1 MDQRL
6 DTRGAAL
13 LALIALGSL
22 GACGTMTSG
31 APGTAT
37 VHGTAFYRE
46 RMALPPD
53 AVFEAR
59 LEDVSRADAPA
70 EPVAITRKEP
80 AGSPP
85 FAFTISYDPA
95 RLAASHRYAIRARV
109 LAGDDVLFSSDTST
123 PLPVGDVPVE
133 ILMVRTAAQATP
145 PAAAPVPA
153 PAPAEPALMRGHYR
167 YMADAGLYVDCATG
181 TQWPVAQVA
190 DNAALESAYLAAHG
204 APGAPLLATLVGR
217 IETREPMEGP
227 PRPMLV
233 VEQFIRVSAAASCEH
248 PDAPALEDTYWRLV
262 ALGGTPIRLAPGQRA
277 PYIVLA
283 SRERRVAGF
292 AGCNRTSGGYT
303 LTGAGIA
310 FTQMASTMMA
320 CATGMDLERGFHDA
334 LARTAK
340 WRLAGARL
348 ELTDDRDRLVAAF
361 ESP

>member
-1 MDQRL
+1 M
-6 DTRGAAL
+6 RGAAL
-13 LALIALGSL
+13 LAVTALGSL
-22 GACGTMTSG
+22 CACGAVTPV

-46 RMALPPD
+46 RIALPPD

-70 EPVAITRKEP
+70 EVVASTRKDP

-95 RLAASHRYAIRARV
+95 RLVASHRYAIRARV

-123 PLPVGDVPVE
+123 PLPAGDVPVE
-133 ILMVRTAAQATP
+133 IRMVRAGAQTPRPVAAG
-145 PAAAPVPA
+145 
-153 PAPAEPALMRGHYR
+153 APAEPAPMRGLYR
-167 YMADAGLYVDCATG
+167 YLADAGTFADCASG
-181 TQWPVAQVA
+181 TQWPVAQVQ
-190 DNAALESAYLAAHG
+190 DNAALESAYLAARG

-233 VEQFIRVSAAASCEH
+233 VEQFIRVSGASCEH

-262 ALGGTPIRLAPGQRA
+262 ALGDTPFRLAPGQRA
-277 PYIVLA
+277 PHFVLN
-283 SRERRVAGF
+283 SRDRRAAGH
-292 AGCNRTSGGYT
+292 AGCNRMSGGYT
-303 LTGAGIA
+303 TDGARLA

-320 CATGMDLERGFHDA
+320 CATGMDLERGFHEA
-334 LARTAK
+334 LARTAL
-340 WRLAGARL
+340 WRLTGSRL
-348 ELTDDRDRLVAAF
+348 ELTDDGGRVVAAF
-361 ESP
+361 QAP